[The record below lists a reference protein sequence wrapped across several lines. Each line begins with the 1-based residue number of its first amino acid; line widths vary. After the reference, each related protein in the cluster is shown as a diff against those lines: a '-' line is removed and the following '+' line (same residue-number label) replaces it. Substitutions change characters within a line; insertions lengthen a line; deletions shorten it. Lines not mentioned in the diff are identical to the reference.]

1 MKCVNGSP
9 CLDIEDG
16 KLFYISSDRKLEL
29 FVGDNENF
37 VMSYVNYLLDLDGVH
52 LDTSD
57 RFVLTEY
64 VKEFIENYK
73 FENDLK
79 EIADTAVKDCIESFN
94 RLKMYIMVREDIATG
109 HAVNCVGHATN
120 YAQRDWV
127 NDDMYSRWAKYS
139 RKKVTCKVSV
149 SQFESFKKYE
159 DHILVSESVLNGT
172 EVVLIFKP
180 RENWP
185 EVFKR
190 ARLFT

>member
-9 CLDIEDG
+9 CLNIEEG
-16 KLFYISSDRKLEL
+16 KLYYISSNKKIEL
-29 FVGDNENF
+29 VDMDINLI
-37 VMSYVNYLLDLDGVH
+37 MSQVNNLLIIDGVH

-57 RFVLTEY
+57 RIVLTEY
-64 VKEFIENYK
+64 VNDFITK
-73 FENDLK
+73 QTLENDLK
-79 EIADTAVKDCIESFN
+79 EVADTAVSDCIKSFG
-94 RLKMYIMVREDIATG
+94 RLKMYVMVREDIGTG

-127 NDDMYSRWAKYS
+127 NDDMYARWAKYS
-139 RKKVTCKVSV
+139 RKKVTCKVTAT
-149 SQFESFKKYE
+149 QFESFKQYE

-180 RENWP
+180 REIWP
-185 EVFKR
+185 EAFKK